1 MWVLKEF
8 WNVVVDKVAVMYG
21 LRIKSNQQALIQAR

>member
-8 WNVVVDKVAVMYG
+8 RKLLVGKVAVMYG
-21 LRIKSNQQALIQAR
+21 LRIKSGQQALIQVR